1 MSKSLLVNVLDME
14 DNYKLGLGQ
23 PSFTASHT
31 VPDIADVYRRR
42 CSSNIIPTRTALVLT
57 LSCHSSKSPLP
68 PSSSDEFSAFQPLQR
83 ELNLILKEI
92 RVSCFLMELED
103 ITTSAVA
110 GDHGQDQG

>member
-42 CSSNIIPTRTALVLT
+42 CSSNIIYP
-57 LSCHSSKSPLP
+57 HSLP
-68 PSSSDEFSAFQPLQR
+68 WF
-83 ELNLILKEI
+83 
-92 RVSCFLMELED
+92 
-103 ITTSAVA
+103 
-110 GDHGQDQG
+110 

>member
-42 CSSNIIPTRTALVLT
+42 CSSNIIYGMIQKLRNPFLRQFSLGTPPF
-57 LSCHSSKSPLP
+57 PLH
-68 PSSSDEFSAFQPLQR
+68 
-83 ELNLILKEI
+83 N
-92 RVSCFLMELED
+92 FL
-103 ITTSAVA
+103 A
-110 GDHGQDQG
+110 G

>member
-42 CSSNIIPTRTALVLT
+42 CSSNIIIPTHSLPCLT
-57 LSCHSSKSPLP
+57 LSSCSSKSPLP

-92 RVSCFLMELED
+92 RVSWFLMQLN
-103 ITTSAVA
+103 
-110 GDHGQDQG
+110 

>member
-42 CSSNIIPTRTALVLT
+42 CSSNIIYPHSLPCLTYHVTAP
-57 LSCHSSKSPLP
+57 SRPCHRQAVMSS
-68 PSSSDEFSAFQPLQR
+68 QR
-83 ELNLILKEI
+83 SNLC
-92 RVSCFLMELED
+92 S
-103 ITTSAVA
+103 
-110 GDHGQDQG
+110 GN

>member
-42 CSSNIIPTRTALVLT
+42 CSSNIIPTHCLV
-57 LSCHSSKSPLP
+57 
-68 PSSSDEFSAFQPLQR
+68 
-83 ELNLILKEI
+83 
-92 RVSCFLMELED
+92 
-103 ITTSAVA
+103 
-110 GDHGQDQG
+110 